1 MTAEERTIYDDAEPT
16 RMRQPIIIG
25 LCGYMGSGK
34 STVARELA
42 HLLPDAHIVPFAATL
57 KRMCRALGLTEAQV
71 YGSEKD
77 TPCELLG
84 GKAPRHAMQTLGT
97 EWGRG
102 RIDDRI
108 WLRAW
113 KASIPTGARFVLVDD
128 VRFANEA
135 GALHTLIQVDRRQ
148 ERNASTGPKHASE
161 SLGDLEHTIDAKI
174 ENNGTEQE
182 LRAKV
187 REYLCGATFELA
199 QEVLDALL
207 PTATGAVT
215 GWVEAGDRW
224 EHPRGGPF
232 SVGTVENGI
241 GTLELDELDAAYRA
255 VPRVLPP
262 GWSRL
267 SGLGAWAAERRDARA
282 SRGVSE
288 QDLIR
293 RAWDL
298 EIERCKE

>member
-1 MTAEERTIYDDAEPT
+1 MS
-16 RMRQPIIIG
+16 QPIIIG

-42 HLLPDAHIVPFAATL
+42 HLLPDAHIVPFAATI

-71 YGSEKD
+71 YGTEKD

-84 GKAPRHAMQTLGT
+84 GKTPRHAMQTLGT

-113 KASIPTGARFVLVDD
+113 KASIPTGAKFVIVDD
-128 VRFANEA
+128 VRFANEVLE
-135 GALHTLIQVDRRQ
+135 LHTLIQVDRRQ
-148 ERNASTGPKHASE
+148 ERVASTGPKHSSE
-161 SLGDLEHTIDAKI
+161 NLGDLKHTIDAKF

-187 REYLCGATFELA
+187 REYLCGTTFQFA
-199 QEVLDALL
+199 REVLDALL
-207 PTATGAVT
+207 PTAAGAAT
-215 GWVEAGDRW
+215 GWHLDAGRW

-232 SVGTVENGI
+232 SVGTVEIGI

-262 GWSRL
+262 G
-267 SGLGAWAAERRDARA
+267 GPHK
-282 SRGVSE
+282 RGVLLAGHTGDVSE

-293 RAWDL
+293 RAWES

>member
-1 MTAEERTIYDDAEPT
+1 MS
-16 RMRQPIIIG
+16 QPIIIG

-42 HLLPDAHIVPFAATL
+42 HLLPDAHIVPFAATI

-71 YGSEKD
+71 YGGEKD
-77 TPCELLG
+77 TPCELLA
-84 GKAPRHAMQTLGT
+84 GKTPRHAMQTLGT

-113 KASIPTGARFVLVDD
+113 RASIPTGARFVLVDD
-128 VRFANEA
+128 VRFANEVLE
-135 GALHTLIQVDRRQ
+135 LHTLIQVDRRQ
-148 ERNASTGPKHASE
+148 ERAREPGPKHASE
-161 SLGDLEHTIDAKI
+161 NLGDLAHTIDAKI
-174 ENNGTEQE
+174 ANNGTEQE

-187 REYLCGATFELA
+187 REYLCGATFAFA

-207 PTATGAVT
+207 PTATGAAA
-215 GWVEAGDRW
+215 GWNMDAVDRW
-224 EHPRGGPF
+224 EHSRGGPF
-232 SVGTVENGI
+232 SVGTLENGI

-262 GWSRL
+262 GWAHT
-267 SGLGAWAAERRDARA
+267 GD
-282 SRGVSE
+282 VSE

-293 RAWDL
+293 RAWES
-298 EIERCKE
+298 EIERCAE

>member
-1 MTAEERTIYDDAEPT
+1 MS
-16 RMRQPIIIG
+16 QPIIIG

-42 HLLPDAHIVPFAATL
+42 HLLPDAHIVPFAATI

-71 YGSEKD
+71 YGTEKD

-84 GKAPRHAMQTLGT
+84 GKTPRHAMQTLGT

-113 KASIPTGARFVLVDD
+113 KASIPAGALFMIVDD

-135 GALHTLIQVDRRQ
+135 AELRTLIQVDRRQ
-148 ERNASTGPKHASE
+148 AREREPGPKHASE
-161 SLGDLEHTIDAKI
+161 NLGDLEHSIDAKI

-187 REYLCGATFELA
+187 REYLCGATFEFARLI
-199 QEVLDALL
+199 LDALL
-207 PTATGAVT
+207 PTA
-215 GWVEAGDRW
+215 GWHLDAGRW
-224 EHPRGGPF
+224 VHPRGGPF
-232 SVGTVENGI
+232 SVGTVEIGI
-241 GTLELDELDAAYRA
+241 GTLDLDELDAAYRA

-262 GWSRL
+262 GWAHKRARL
-267 SGLGAWAAERRDARA
+267 DA
-282 SRGVSE
+282 GHTGDVSE

-293 RAWDL
+293 RAWES

>member
-1 MTAEERTIYDDAEPT
+1 MS
-16 RMRQPIIIG
+16 QPIIIG
-25 LCGYMGSGK
+25 LCGYTGSGK
-34 STVARELA
+34 STAARELA
-42 HLLPDAHIVPFAATL
+42 HLLPDAHIVSFAATI

-71 YGSEKD
+71 YGGEKD

-84 GKAPRHAMQTLGT
+84 GKTPRHAMQTLGT

-113 KASIPTGARFVLVDD
+113 KASIPTGAKFVIVDD
-128 VRFANEA
+128 VRFGNEVLE
-135 GALHTLIQVDRRQ
+135 LHTLIQVDRQQ
-148 ERNASTGPKHASE
+148 ECNASTGPKHSSE
-161 SLGDLEHTIDAKI
+161 NLGDLEHSIDAKI

-187 REYLCGATFELA
+187 REYLCGATFEFA
-199 QEVLDALL
+199 PEVLDALL
-207 PTATGAVT
+207 PTA
-215 GWVEAGDRW
+215 GWHLAAGRW

-255 VPRVLPP
+255 VPRVPPP
-262 GWSRL
+262 GW
-267 SGLGAWAAERRDARA
+267 AHK
-282 SRGVSE
+282 RGVLLAGHTGDVSE

-293 RAWDL
+293 RAWES